1 MGKIINGQ
9 LGKIINDEPR
19 NQVIAGRSIHQ
30 KHRWEIKVLTQIS
43 LCKSQ
48 PLLATADVV
57 IAVTIINEFANLHQF
72 DGSVIT
78 WLASF
83 AVTDILITVTLVW
96 ILWKKRTNIRAT
108 DDAVSRII
116 RLTVQTGAIT
126 AFSAILDVI
135 LFLAIPN
142 TTVNFVWDFAL
153 SKLYTNALI
162 SILNARAGWNNLNG
176 QPMPGNSIL
185 FINEPHSSIM
195 NSSNSR
201 IGPSNRGSTSA
212 RNPEA
217 GIITTGVYE
226 LDMGNQWAQT
236 ESAPSKMDDENAL
249 VKIGSA
255 QGGRDLGSGVMVR
268 TVVDMLT
275 DPVPM
280 PK

>member
-1 MGKIINGQ
+1 M
-9 LGKIINDEPR
+9 GKIINDEPR

-57 IAVTIINEFANLHQF
+57 IAVMIINEFANLHQF
-72 DGSVIT
+72 DDSVIT
-78 WLASF
+78 WLASS

-96 ILWKKRTNIRAT
+96 IL
-108 DDAVSRII
+108 
-116 RLTVQTGAIT
+116 
-126 AFSAILDVI
+126 
-135 LFLAIPN
+135 
-142 TTVNFVWDFAL
+142 
-153 SKLYTNALI
+153 
-162 SILNARAGWNNLNG
+162 
-176 QPMPGNSIL
+176 
-185 FINEPHSSIM
+185 
-195 NSSNSR
+195 
-201 IGPSNRGSTSA
+201 A

-268 TVVDMLT
+268 TVVDMLM